1 MSESKLKQLY
11 QSICKV
17 KSVDELSFDEMY
29 MISDIAKLSQSNHL
43 SHVQHEIYKK
53 AAAKNFLLPI
63 IALVNNRT
71 STAKEIS
78 STEKTIFYA
87 SSCNFEILKAN
98 FSKAFSANS
107 KAKISSE
114 NQMIKFTGLTEK
126 QADNFLTEESY
137 DAEMNFAKIELQKN
151 DKFKLTKII
160 CHETELTGPELLTK
174 ASEVEDFNDYFD
186 KDGYWLLPLTS
197 KL

>member
-87 SSCNFEILKAN
+87 SSCNFEILKEN
-98 FSKAFSANS
+98 FLKAFNTNEQAH
-107 KAKISSE
+107 ISCE
-114 NQMIKFTGLTEK
+114 DQMFKFSGVTES
-126 QADNFLTEESY
+126 QIDNFLTEESCGGE
-137 DAEMNFAKIELQKN
+137 ANFAKLELQQN
-151 DKFKLTKII
+151 GKFQLTKII
-160 CHETELTGPELLTK
+160 CHEVELTGAELLSK
-174 ASEVEDFNDYFD
+174 ASEVDDFNDYFD
-186 KDGYWLLPLTS
+186 NDGYWLQPLI
-197 KL
+197 